1 MVVAN
6 QDTQNVVV
14 FARDPH
20 SGKLSQTGR
29 SYHVGAPVGV
39 LFV

>member
-14 FARDPH
+14 LARDPH

>member
-1 MVVAN
+1 
-6 QDTQNVVV
+6 VVV

-20 SGKLSQTGR
+20 NGKLTQTDR
-29 SYHVGAPVGV
+29 SVHVGAPVGV